1 MSQEKT
7 KILLEMT
14 VQDRDANGL
23 QQFGVISLLLNAD
36 PTAELA
42 EKKSEASR
50 SASVNSEAVQSPS
63 KYYLQFSI
71 SVCEDISKGIRNVN
85 CCCSNRRI
93 EDSKRI

>member
-71 SVCEDISKGIRNVN
+71 SVCEDISK
-85 CCCSNRRI
+85 
-93 EDSKRI
+93 